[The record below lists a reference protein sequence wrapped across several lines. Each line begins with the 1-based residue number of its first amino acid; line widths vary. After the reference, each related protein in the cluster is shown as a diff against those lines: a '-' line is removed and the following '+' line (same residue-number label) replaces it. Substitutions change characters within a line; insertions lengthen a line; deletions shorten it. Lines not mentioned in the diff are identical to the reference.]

1 MSKAQTIKSI
11 VKGTADKPTFGTNPR
26 DPWSAKANISEDA
39 ALNTYLKSRGINPEF
54 ATKDQ
59 KVAHSKTGQFIKWKR
74 DHMLESI
81 TEAIDKM
88 DVVMFDIPLLIRMLE
103 YAREDAKTD
112 IDLHRVVEKLIHI
125 RKKGVLTMKD
135 YTFVTRLRE
144 GLELDENHVA
154 IAMGQMMDDE
164 GSMVLNQLNQM
175 ERAIK
180 MVRDYIGADYE
191 KQLPAWVQSKLT
203 LASDYIDT
211 VGNYLSSKNEGIN
224 EAVSASIRMYKA
236 LQQAKEKREREE
248 RLGNELLNKKPP
260 EQKPVQKE
268 ERVNEL
274 SQEKYKNYLS
284 TSKSEVDANKQGNQN
299 SRYRYGKS
307 AGEMQDRE
315 LNTKKA
321 QSFAKKKTSV
331 GEEVE
336 QIDEIDISST
346 LTSFNKNRP
355 AHAQAKV
362 DTRTSTQRKADTD
375 KMLADRASA
384 KPKVTHKP
392 VKPSTPEQQLKNQND
407 SMAKSYASHK
417 SGQYVGDSV
426 EHTKDT
432 NIISEIKDVVEVA
445 PPGFEGTVK
454 AMKKHKDIDN
464 PWALAWSMKNKG
476 YKSHKKADGT
486 QKNENYQ
493 DPMAA
498 TSMPNGGANS
508 PDDVEPKDKNKKLIQ
523 MSKSARIIKSI
534 YKRKGMKEEIYDH
547 EKEDKP
553 AATYGKK
560 PKIQRSTDDSNMEK
574 PQAAAIMTG
583 GTTLTGGKRD
593 TIEIDP
599 MMKMRNRPDS
609 GKR

>member
-1 MSKAQTIKSI
+1 MSKAQLIKSI
-11 VKGTADKPTFGTNPR
+11 VKRGGAEKPSFGTNPW
-26 DPWSAKANISEDA
+26 DPWSTKANIAEDA

-112 IDLHRVVEKLIHI
+112 MDLHKVVEKLIHI

-164 GSMVLNQLNQM
+164 GSMVLNQLDQM
-175 ERAIK
+175 ERAVK
-180 MVRDYIGADYE
+180 MVRDYIGTDYE

-211 VGNYLSSKNEGIN
+211 IGNYLNSKNEGIN
-224 EAVSASIRMYKA
+224 EAASASIRMYKA

-268 ERVNEL
+268 
-274 SQEKYKNYLS
+274 
-284 TSKSEVDANKQGNQN
+284 D
-299 SRYRYGKS
+299 
-307 AGEMQDRE
+307 
-315 LNTKKA
+315 
-321 QSFAKKKTSV
+321 F
-331 GEEVE
+331 E

-346 LTSFNKNRP
+346 LTSFNKNKP
-355 AHAQAKV
+355 AHAQAKI
-362 DTRTSTQRKADTD
+362 DTRTSAQRKADTD

-392 VKPSTPEQQLKNQND
+392 VKPSTPEQQIKNQND

-417 SGQYVGDSV
+417 PGQYVGDSV
-426 EHTKDT
+426 GHPEDT
-432 NIISEIKDVVEVA
+432 NIISEIESMTEMDKSQTPPGRDGGNDEASKKEYAAQITTPKKVAKAGAKMLNKIFKPKQDMKEVA

-498 TSMPNGGANS
+498 TSIPNGGANS
-508 PDDVEPKDKNKKLIQ
+508 PDDVTPKDKGKKLIQ

-547 EKEDKP
+547 EKEDKSV
-553 AATYGKK
+553 ATYGKK
-560 PKIQRSTDDSNMEK
+560 PKIQTTGDSTMEK

-583 GTTLTGGKRD
+583 GTTLTGEKRD

-599 MMKMRNRPDS
+599 MMKMRSRPDS

>member
-1 MSKAQTIKSI
+1 MSKAQLIKSI
-11 VKGTADKPTFGTNPR
+11 VKKGGAEKPSFGTNPW
-26 DPWSAKANISEDA
+26 DPWSTKANIAEDA

-112 IDLHRVVEKLIHI
+112 MDLHKVVEKLIHI

-144 GLELDENHVA
+144 DLELDENHVA

-164 GSMVLNQLNQM
+164 GSMVLNQLDQM
-175 ERAIK
+175 ERAVK
-180 MVRDYIGADYE
+180 MVRDYIGTDYE

-211 VGNYLSSKNEGIN
+211 IGNYLNSKNEGIN
-224 EAVSASIRMYKA
+224 EAASASIRMYKA

-268 ERVNEL
+268 
-274 SQEKYKNYLS
+274 
-284 TSKSEVDANKQGNQN
+284 D
-299 SRYRYGKS
+299 
-307 AGEMQDRE
+307 
-315 LNTKKA
+315 
-321 QSFAKKKTSV
+321 F
-331 GEEVE
+331 E

-346 LTSFNKNRP
+346 LTSFNKNKP
-355 AHAQAKV
+355 AHAQAKI
-362 DTRTSTQRKADTD
+362 DTRTSAQRKADTD
-375 KMLADRASA
+375 KMLADRAAA

-392 VKPSTPEQQLKNQND
+392 VKPSTPDQQIKNQQD

-417 SGQYVGDSV
+417 PGQYVGDSV
-426 EHTKDT
+426 EHPEDT
-432 NIISEIKDVVEVA
+432 NVISEIKSMTEMDKSQTPPGRDGGNDEASKKEYAAKIITPKKVAKDGEKMLNKIFKPKQDMTEVA

-476 YKSHKKADGT
+476 YKSHKKADDT

-508 PDDVEPKDKNKKLIQ
+508 PDDVTPKDKGKKLIQ

-547 EKEDKP
+547 EKEDKSV
-553 AATYGKK
+553 ATYGKK
-560 PKIQRSTDDSNMEK
+560 PKIQTTGDSTMEK

-583 GTTLTGGKRD
+583 GTTLTGEKRD

-599 MMKMRNRPDS
+599 MMKMRSRPDS

>member
-74 DHMLESI
+74 DHMIESLI
-81 TEAIDKM
+81 EAIDKM
-88 DVVMFDIPLLIRMLE
+88 DVVTFDIPLLIRVLE
-103 YAREDAKTD
+103 FTREDLKSD
-112 IDLHRVVEKLIHI
+112 IALHKMVEKLIHI
-125 RKKGVLTMKD
+125 RKKGVLSMKD
-135 YTFVTRLRE
+135 YNYVTKLKE
-144 GLELDENHVA
+144 DLDLDENHIA

-164 GSMVLNQLNQM
+164 GSMVLNQLDQM
-175 ERAIK
+175 ERAVK
-180 MVRDYIGADYE
+180 MVRDYIGTDYE

-203 LASDYIDT
+203 LSTDYIDT
-211 VGNYLSSKNEGIN
+211 VGNYLSSKNEDVN
-224 EAVSASIRMYKA
+224 EASSASIRMYKA

-268 ERVNEL
+268 ETVTEMDKSQTPPGRDGGNDDASKKEYAAKITTPKKVAKEGEKILNKVLNKKQGVAEGSLNEL
-274 SQEKYKNYLS
+274 SK
-284 TSKSEVDANKQGNQN
+284 D
-299 SRYRYGKS
+299 
-307 AGEMQDRE
+307 
-315 LNTKKA
+315 
-321 QSFAKKKTSV
+321 
-331 GEEVE
+331 
-336 QIDEIDISST
+336 T
-346 LTSFNKNRP
+346 L
-355 AHAQAKV
+355 
-362 DTRTSTQRKADTD
+362 
-375 KMLADRASA
+375 
-384 KPKVTHKP
+384 
-392 VKPSTPEQQLKNQND
+392 
-407 SMAKSYASHK
+407 KSYAKKAVPDMQASQKK
-417 SGQYVGDSV
+417 SEIEAGKAAS
-426 EHTKDT
+426 TKDDKT
-432 NIISEIKDVVEVA
+432 AKTHYDAAKQAKDRTEKRMAGISGAIKRVTKQNMTEVA
-445 PPGFEGTVK
+445 PPGFEGTVR

-464 PWALAWSMKNKG
+464 PFALAWSMKNKG

-486 QKNENYQ
+486 PKNENYQ

-498 TSMPNGGANS
+498 TSIPNGGANS
-508 PDDVEPKDKNKKLIQ
+508 PDDVEAKDKGKKLIQ

-534 YKRKGMKEEIYDH
+534 YKKKGMKEEIYDH

-553 AATYGKK
+553 GATYGKK
-560 PKIQRSTDDSNMEK
+560 PKIQRATDNSNMEK

-583 GTTLTGGKRD
+583 GTTLTGEKRD

-599 MMKMRNRPDS
+599 MMQMRNKPGF

>member
-11 VKGTADKPTFGTNPR
+11 VKSTAEKPTFGTNPR

-88 DVVMFDIPLLIRMLE
+88 DVIMFDIPLLIRMLE

-112 IDLHRVVEKLIHI
+112 MDLHKVVEKLIHI

-144 GLELDENHVA
+144 SLELDENHVA

-164 GSMVLNQLNQM
+164 GSMVLNQLDQM
-175 ERAIK
+175 ERAVK
-180 MVRDYIGADYE
+180 MVRDFIGTDYE

-211 VGNYLSSKNEGIN
+211 VGNYLNSKNEDVN
-224 EAVSASIRMYKA
+224 EAASASIRMYKA

-268 ERVNEL
+268 E
-274 SQEKYKNYLS
+274 
-284 TSKSEVDANKQGNQN
+284 
-299 SRYRYGKS
+299 
-307 AGEMQDRE
+307 
-315 LNTKKA
+315 
-321 QSFAKKKTSV
+321 
-331 GEEVE
+331 
-336 QIDEIDISST
+336 
-346 LTSFNKNRP
+346 
-355 AHAQAKV
+355 
-362 DTRTSTQRKADTD
+362 
-375 KMLADRASA
+375 
-384 KPKVTHKP
+384 
-392 VKPSTPEQQLKNQND
+392 
-407 SMAKSYASHK
+407 
-417 SGQYVGDSV
+417 
-426 EHTKDT
+426 
-432 NIISEIKDVVEVA
+432 VVAEVA

-454 AMKKHKDIDN
+454 AMKKYKKIDN

-486 QKNENYQ
+486 PKNENYQ

-508 PDDVEPKDKNKKLIQ
+508 PDDVAPKDKGKKLIQ

-547 EKEDKP
+547 EKEDKSV
-553 AATYGKK
+553 ATYGKK
-560 PKIQRSTDDSNMEK
+560 PKIQRATDNSNMEK

-583 GTTLTGGKRD
+583 GTTLTGEKRD

-599 MMKMRNRPDS
+599 MMKMRSRPDS

>member
-1 MSKAQTIKSI
+1 MSKALKLKSI

-112 IDLHRVVEKLIHI
+112 MDLHKVVEKLIHI

-135 YTFVTRLRE
+135 YNFVTRLKE
-144 GLELDENHVA
+144 DLDLDESHIA

-164 GSMVLNQLNQM
+164 GSMVLNQLDQM
-175 ERAIK
+175 ERAVK
-180 MVRDYIGADYE
+180 MVRDHIGTDYE

-203 LASDYIDT
+203 LATDYIDT
-211 VGNYLSSKNEGIN
+211 VGNYLSSKNEDVN
-224 EAVSASIRMYKA
+224 EAASASIRMYKA

-248 RLGNELLNKKPP
+248 RLGKELLNKKPAETQP
-260 EQKPVQKE
+260 K
-268 ERVNEL
+268 
-274 SQEKYKNYLS
+274 
-284 TSKSEVDANKQGNQN
+284 KQGVAEG
-299 SRYRYGKS
+299 SL
-307 AGEMQDRE
+307 E
-315 LNTKKA
+315 
-321 QSFAKKKTSV
+321 
-331 GEEVE
+331 
-336 QIDEIDISST
+336 
-346 LTSFNKNRP
+346 
-355 AHAQAKV
+355 
-362 DTRTSTQRKADTD
+362 
-375 KMLADRASA
+375 
-384 KPKVTHKP
+384 
-392 VKPSTPEQQLKNQND
+392 
-407 SMAKSYASHK
+407 
-417 SGQYVGDSV
+417 
-426 EHTKDT
+426 
-432 NIISEIKDVVEVA
+432 EVA

-454 AMKKHKDIDN
+454 AMKKYKKIDN

-486 QKNENYQ
+486 TKNENYQ

-498 TSMPNGGANS
+498 SSMPNDAANS
-508 PDDVEPKDKNKKLIQ
+508 PDDVMPKDKNKKLIQ

-547 EKEDKP
+547 EKEDKSV
-553 AATYGKK
+553 ATYGKK
-560 PKIQRSTDDSNMEK
+560 PKIQTTGDSTMEK

-583 GTTLTGGKRD
+583 GTTLTGEKRD

-599 MMKMRNRPDS
+599 MMKMRSRPDS

>member
-26 DPWSAKANISEDA
+26 DPWSAKANIAEDA

-59 KVAHSKTGQFIKWKR
+59 KVSHSKTGQFIKWKR
-74 DHMLESI
+74 DHMIESI

-88 DVVMFDIPLLIRMLE
+88 DVIMFDIPLLIRMLE

-112 IDLHRVVEKLIHI
+112 MDLHKVVEKLIHI

-144 GLELDENHVA
+144 GLELDENHIA

-164 GSMVLNQLNQM
+164 GSMVLNQLDQM
-175 ERAIK
+175 ERAVN
-180 MVRDYIGADYE
+180 MVRDYIGTDYE

-211 VGNYLSSKNEGIN
+211 VGNYLNSKNEDVN
-224 EAVSASIRMYKA
+224 EATSASIRMYKA

-268 ERVNEL
+268 EVKDEYARKVD
-274 SQEKYKNYLS
+274 KYL
-284 TSKSEVDANKQGNQN
+284 
-299 SRYRYGKS
+299 
-307 AGEMQDRE
+307 
-315 LNTKKA
+315 
-321 QSFAKKKTSV
+321 KKKYAPEQKPV
-331 GEEVE
+331 QKEEVV
-336 QIDEIDISST
+336 
-346 LTSFNKNRP
+346 
-355 AHAQAKV
+355 A
-362 DTRTSTQRKADTD
+362 
-375 KMLADRASA
+375 
-384 KPKVTHKP
+384 
-392 VKPSTPEQQLKNQND
+392 
-407 SMAKSYASHK
+407 
-417 SGQYVGDSV
+417 
-426 EHTKDT
+426 
-432 NIISEIKDVVEVA
+432 EVA

-508 PDDVEPKDKNKKLIQ
+508 PDDVTPKDKGKKLIQ

-547 EKEDKP
+547 EKEDKSV
-553 AATYGKK
+553 ATYGKK
-560 PKIQRSTDDSNMEK
+560 PKIQRTTDNSNMEK

-583 GTTLTGGKRD
+583 GTTLTGEKRD

-599 MMKMRNRPDS
+599 MMKMRSRPDS

>member
-11 VKGTADKPTFGTNPR
+11 VKSTAEKPTFGTNPR
-26 DPWSAKANISEDA
+26 DPWSAKANIAEDA

-88 DVVMFDIPLLIRMLE
+88 DVIMFDIPLLIRMLE

-112 IDLHRVVEKLIHI
+112 MDLHKVVEKLIHI

-144 GLELDENHVA
+144 SLELDENHVA

-164 GSMVLNQLNQM
+164 GSMVLNQLDQM
-175 ERAIK
+175 ERAVK
-180 MVRDYIGADYE
+180 MVRDFIGTDYE

-211 VGNYLSSKNEGIN
+211 VGNYLNSKNEDVN
-224 EAVSASIRMYKA
+224 EAASASIRMYKA

-268 ERVNEL
+268 E
-274 SQEKYKNYLS
+274 
-284 TSKSEVDANKQGNQN
+284 
-299 SRYRYGKS
+299 
-307 AGEMQDRE
+307 
-315 LNTKKA
+315 
-321 QSFAKKKTSV
+321 
-331 GEEVE
+331 
-336 QIDEIDISST
+336 
-346 LTSFNKNRP
+346 
-355 AHAQAKV
+355 
-362 DTRTSTQRKADTD
+362 
-375 KMLADRASA
+375 
-384 KPKVTHKP
+384 
-392 VKPSTPEQQLKNQND
+392 
-407 SMAKSYASHK
+407 
-417 SGQYVGDSV
+417 
-426 EHTKDT
+426 
-432 NIISEIKDVVEVA
+432 VVAEVA

-454 AMKKHKDIDN
+454 AMKKYKKIDN

-486 QKNENYQ
+486 PKNENYQ

-508 PDDVEPKDKNKKLIQ
+508 PDDVAPKDKGKKLIQ

-547 EKEDKP
+547 EKEDKSV
-553 AATYGKK
+553 ATYGKK
-560 PKIQRSTDDSNMEK
+560 PKIQRATDNSNMEK

-583 GTTLTGGKRD
+583 GTTLTGEKRD

-599 MMKMRNRPDS
+599 MMKMRSRPDS

>member
-1 MSKAQTIKSI
+1 MSKALTIKSI
-11 VKGTADKPTFGTNPR
+11 VKGTAEKPTFGTNPR
-26 DPWSAKANISEDA
+26 DPWSAKANIAEDA

-112 IDLHRVVEKLIHI
+112 MDLHKVVEKLIHI

-144 GLELDENHVA
+144 SLELDENHVA

-164 GSMVLNQLNQM
+164 GSMVLNQLDQM
-175 ERAIK
+175 DRAVK

-203 LASDYIDT
+203 LATDYIDT
-211 VGNYLSSKNEGIN
+211 VGNYLSSKNEDVN
-224 EAVSASIRMYKA
+224 EAASASIRMYKA

-268 ERVNEL
+268 EVKDEYARKVD
-274 SQEKYKNYLS
+274 KYL
-284 TSKSEVDANKQGNQN
+284 
-299 SRYRYGKS
+299 
-307 AGEMQDRE
+307 
-315 LNTKKA
+315 
-321 QSFAKKKTSV
+321 KKKYAP
-331 GEEVE
+331 E
-336 QIDEIDISST
+336 Q
-346 LTSFNKNRP
+346 
-355 AHAQAKV
+355 
-362 DTRTSTQRKADTD
+362 
-375 KMLADRASA
+375 
-384 KPKVTHKP
+384 KP
-392 VKPSTPEQQLKNQND
+392 VQKEEIESFKPMDQPNYNNSIQARQ
-407 SMAKSYASHK
+407 
-417 SGQYVGDSV
+417 
-426 EHTKDT
+426 
-432 NIISEIKDVVEVA
+432 
-445 PPGFEGTVK
+445 
-454 AMKKHKDIDN
+454 
-464 PWALAWSMKNKG
+464 
-476 YKSHKKADGT
+476 KKAD
-486 QKNENYQ
+486 
-493 DPMAA
+493 DA
-498 TSMPNGGANS
+498 T
-508 PDDVEPKDKNKKLIQ
+508 KDKNKKLIQ

-547 EKEDKP
+547 EKEDKSV
-553 AATYGKK
+553 ATYGKK
-560 PKIQRSTDDSNMEK
+560 PKIQRATDNSNMEK

-583 GTTLTGGKRD
+583 GTTLTGEKRD

-599 MMKMRNRPDS
+599 MMKMRSRPDS

>member
-26 DPWSAKANISEDA
+26 DPWSAKANIAEDA

-112 IDLHRVVEKLIHI
+112 MDLHKVVEKLIHI

-135 YTFVTRLRE
+135 YNFVTRLKE
-144 GLELDENHVA
+144 DLDLDENHVA

-164 GSMVLNQLNQM
+164 GSMVLNQLDQM
-175 ERAIK
+175 ERAVK
-180 MVRDYIGADYE
+180 MVRDFIGTDYE

-211 VGNYLSSKNEGIN
+211 VGNYLNSKNEDVN
-224 EAVSASIRMYKA
+224 EAASASIRMYKA

-268 ERVNEL
+268 E
-274 SQEKYKNYLS
+274 
-284 TSKSEVDANKQGNQN
+284 
-299 SRYRYGKS
+299 
-307 AGEMQDRE
+307 
-315 LNTKKA
+315 
-321 QSFAKKKTSV
+321 
-331 GEEVE
+331 
-336 QIDEIDISST
+336 
-346 LTSFNKNRP
+346 
-355 AHAQAKV
+355 
-362 DTRTSTQRKADTD
+362 
-375 KMLADRASA
+375 
-384 KPKVTHKP
+384 
-392 VKPSTPEQQLKNQND
+392 
-407 SMAKSYASHK
+407 
-417 SGQYVGDSV
+417 
-426 EHTKDT
+426 
-432 NIISEIKDVVEVA
+432 VVAEVA

-454 AMKKHKDIDN
+454 AMKKYKKIDN

-486 QKNENYQ
+486 PKNENYQ
-493 DPMAA
+493 DPKAA
-498 TSMPNGGANS
+498 DPMPNDGANS
-508 PDDVEPKDKNKKLIQ
+508 PDDVAPKDKNKKLIQ

-560 PKIQRSTDDSNMEK
+560 PKIQIATDNSNMEK

-583 GTTLTGGKRD
+583 GTTMTGEKRD

-599 MMKMRNRPDS
+599 MMKMRKPDS

>member
-1 MSKAQTIKSI
+1 MSKALKLKSI

-26 DPWSAKANISEDA
+26 DPWSAKANIAEDA

-74 DHMLESI
+74 DHMLESLV
-81 TEAIDKM
+81 EAIDKM

-112 IDLHRVVEKLIHI
+112 MDLHKVVEKLIHI

-135 YTFVTRLRE
+135 YNFVTRLKE
-144 GLELDENHVA
+144 DLDLDESHIA

-164 GSMVLNQLNQM
+164 GSMVLNQLDQM
-175 ERAIK
+175 ERAVK
-180 MVRDYIGADYE
+180 MVRDHIGTDYE

-203 LASDYIDT
+203 LATDYIDT
-211 VGNYLSSKNEGIN
+211 VGNYLSSKNEDVN
-224 EAVSASIRMYKA
+224 EAASASIRMYKA

-268 ERVNEL
+268 ETVTEMDK
-274 SQEKYKNYLS
+274 SQTPPGRDGGNG
-284 TSKSEVDANKQGNQN
+284 DA
-299 SRYRYGKS
+299 
-307 AGEMQDRE
+307 
-315 LNTKKA
+315 TKKEYA
-321 QSFAKKKTSV
+321 AKITTPKKV
-331 GEEVE
+331 AKDGE
-336 QIDEIDISST
+336 
-346 LTSFNKNRP
+346 
-355 AHAQAKV
+355 
-362 DTRTSTQRKADTD
+362 
-375 KMLADRASA
+375 KMLNKIF
-384 KPKVTHKP
+384 KPKQDMT
-392 VKPSTPEQQLKNQND
+392 
-407 SMAKSYASHK
+407 
-417 SGQYVGDSV
+417 
-426 EHTKDT
+426 
-432 NIISEIKDVVEVA
+432 EVA

-486 QKNENYQ
+486 PKNENYQ

-498 TSMPNGGANS
+498 SSMPNDGANS
-508 PDDVEPKDKNKKLIQ
+508 PDDVMPKDKNKKLIQ

-547 EKEDKP
+547 EKADKSV
-553 AATYGKK
+553 ATYGKK
-560 PKIQRSTDDSNMEK
+560 PKIQTTGDSTMEK

-583 GTTLTGGKRD
+583 GTTLTGEKRD

-599 MMKMRNRPDS
+599 MMKMRSRPDS